1 MHDKELEEKILSL
14 FNNEKTKKEGFT
26 LLVNHFKK
34 SIYFQIRR
42 IVFTH
47 ENTDD
52 VVQEVFIKCWN
63 KLNTFNGKS
72 KLSTWIYRVTY
83 NEAIQWIRKNRKEYH
98 LNISEIQ
105 TDNQPTTNIFHKD
118 ADEISILLEKAILQL
133 PEKQKM
139 VFQLKYFEDL
149 SYKEIQIIIGGSIG
163 GLKANYHHAVTKI
176 EKLLS
181 SD

>member
-14 FNNEKTKKEGFT
+14 FNDEKTKKEGFT

-42 IVFTH
+42 IVITH
-47 ENTDD
+47 ENTND
-52 VVQEVFIKCWN
+52 VIQEVFIKCWN

-83 NEAIQWIRKNRKEYH
+83 NEAIQWIRKNKKEYH
-98 LNISEIQ
+98 LNISDIQ
-105 TDNQPTTNIFHKD
+105 ADNQPTTNIFHKD
-118 ADEISILLEKAILQL
+118 ADAISILLEKAILQL

>member
-14 FNNEKTKKEGFT
+14 FNDEKTKREGFT

-149 SYKEIQIIIGGSIG
+149 SYKEIQIITGGSIG

>member
-14 FNNEKTKKEGFT
+14 FNDEKTKKEGFT

-42 IVFTH
+42 IVLTH

-83 NEAIQWIRKNRKEYH
+83 NEAIQWIRKSRKEYH

-105 TDNQPTTNIFHKD
+105 TDNQPTTNIFHKN

-149 SYKEIQIIIGGSIG
+149 SYKKIQIIIGGSIG

>member
-14 FNNEKTKKEGFT
+14 FNDEKTKREGFT

-42 IVFTH
+42 IVISH

-52 VVQEVFIKCWN
+52 VLQEVFIKCWN

-83 NEAIQWIRKNRKEYH
+83 NEAIQWIRKNKKEHH
-98 LNISEIQ
+98 LSITEIQ
-105 TDNQPTTNIFHKD
+105 TNNLPTSNIFHKD
-118 ADEISILLEKAILQL
+118 ANEISILLEKAILQL
-133 PEKQKM
+133 PEKQKI

-149 SYKEIQIIIGGSIG
+149 SYKEVQTITGGSIG
-163 GLKANYHHAVTKI
+163 GLKANYHHAVNKI

-181 SD
+181 ID

>member
-1 MHDKELEEKILSL
+1 MHDKEIEEEILSL
-14 FNNEKTKKEGFT
+14 FNDEKTKKKGFT

-42 IVFTH
+42 IVISH

-52 VVQEVFIKCWN
+52 LVQEVFIKCWN

-72 KLSTWIYRVTY
+72 KLSTWIYKVAY
-83 NEAIQWIRKNRKEYH
+83 NEAIQWIRKNRKEYQ

-105 TDNQPTTNIFHKD
+105 TNNLPTTNIFHKD
-118 ADEISILLEKAILQL
+118 ADEINILLEKAILQL

-149 SYKEIQIIIGGSIG
+149 TYKEIQLITGGSIG

-181 SD
+181 RD

>member
-14 FNNEKTKKEGFT
+14 FNDEKTKREGFT

-42 IVFTH
+42 IVITH

-149 SYKEIQIIIGGSIG
+149 SYKEIQKITGGSIG

>member
-1 MHDKELEEKILSL
+1 MHDKEIEEEILSL
-14 FNNEKTKKEGFT
+14 FNDEKTKKKGFT

-42 IVFTH
+42 IVISH

-181 SD
+181 RD

>member
-14 FNNEKTKKEGFT
+14 FNDEKTKREGFT

-42 IVFTH
+42 IVITH

-133 PEKQKM
+133 PEKQKI

-149 SYKEIQIIIGGSIG
+149 SYKEVQTITGGSIG
-163 GLKANYHHAVTKI
+163 GLKANYHHAVNKI

-181 SD
+181 ID

>member
-1 MHDKELEEKILSL
+1 MHDKEIEEEILSL
-14 FNNEKTKKEGFT
+14 FNDEKTKKKGFT

-42 IVFTH
+42 IVISH

-72 KLSTWIYRVTY
+72 KLSTWIYKVAY
-83 NEAIQWIRKNRKEYH
+83 NEAIQWIRKNRKEYQ

-105 TDNQPTTNIFHKD
+105 TNNLPTTNIFHKD
-118 ADEISILLEKAILQL
+118 ADEINILLEKAILQL

-149 SYKEIQIIIGGSIG
+149 TYKEIQLITGGSIG

-181 SD
+181 RD

>member
-14 FNNEKTKKEGFT
+14 FNDEKTKREGFT

-42 IVFTH
+42 IVITH

-105 TDNQPTTNIFHKD
+105 TDNQPTTNIFYKD

-149 SYKEIQIIIGGSIG
+149 SYKEIQIITGGSIG

>member
-14 FNNEKTKKEGFT
+14 FNDEKTKREGFT

-42 IVFTH
+42 IVITH

-83 NEAIQWIRKNRKEYH
+83 NEAIQWIRKNRKEYY

-149 SYKEIQIIIGGSIG
+149 SYKEIQIITGGSIG

>member
-14 FNNEKTKKEGFT
+14 FNDEKTKREGFT

-42 IVFTH
+42 IVITH

-63 KLNTFNGKS
+63 KLYTFNGKS

>member
-14 FNNEKTKKEGFT
+14 FNDEKTKREGFT

-42 IVFTH
+42 IVITH

-133 PEKQKM
+133 PEKQNM

-149 SYKEIQIIIGGSIG
+149 SYKEIQIITGGSIG

>member
-1 MHDKELEEKILSL
+1 MHDKEIEEKILSL
-14 FNNEKTKKEGFT
+14 FNDEKTKKEGFT

-83 NEAIQWIRKNRKEYH
+83 NEAIQWIRKSRKEYH

-105 TDNQPTTNIFHKD
+105 TDNQPTTNIFHKN

>member
-14 FNNEKTKKEGFT
+14 FNDEKTKKEGFT

-42 IVFTH
+42 VVFTH

-83 NEAIQWIRKNRKEYH
+83 NEAIQWIRKNKKEYH

-149 SYKEIQIIIGGSIG
+149 SYKDIQIITGGSIG

>member
-1 MHDKELEEKILSL
+1 MHDKEVEKEILSL
-14 FNNEKTKKEGFT
+14 FNNKKTKKEGFT

-34 SIYFQIRR
+34 SFYFQIRR
-42 IVFTH
+42 IIISH
-47 ENTDD
+47 DNTDD

-72 KLSTWIYRVTY
+72 KLSTWIYRVAC
-83 NEAIQWIRKNRKEYH
+83 NEAIQWIRKNKKEHH
-98 LNISEIQ
+98 LNIYEIG
-105 TDNQPTTNIFHKD
+105 TINHPSNNIFHKD
-118 ADEISILLEKAILQL
+118 ADEISLLLEKAILQL

-149 SYKEIQIIIGGSIG
+149 SYKEILIIVGGSIG

-176 EKLLS
+176 KAFLALH
-181 SD
+181 

>member
-1 MHDKELEEKILSL
+1 MMRKP
-14 FNNEKTKKEGFT
+14 KKEGFT

-34 SIYFQIRR
+34 SIYFHIRR
-42 IVFTH
+42 IVITH
-47 ENTDD
+47 EENTDD

-105 TDNQPTTNIFHKD
+105 TDNQPTINIFHKD
-118 ADEISILLEKAILQL
+118 ADEISILLEEAILQL

-139 VFQLKYFEDL
+139 VFQLNTLKIFPI
-149 SYKEIQIIIGGSIG
+149 KIQIIIGEVVV
-163 GLKANYHHAVTKI
+163 A
-176 EKLLS
+176 
-181 SD
+181 

>member
-83 NEAIQWIRKNRKEYH
+83 NEAIQWIRKKRKEYH

>member
-1 MHDKELEEKILSL
+1 MHDKELEEEILSL

-42 IVFTH
+42 IVITH

-83 NEAIQWIRKNRKEYH
+83 NEAIQWIRKNRKEYQ
-98 LNISEIQ
+98 LNFTEIQ

>member
-14 FNNEKTKKEGFT
+14 FNDEKTKKEGFT

-181 SD
+181 SY

>member
-14 FNNEKTKKEGFT
+14 FNDEKTKREGFT

-42 IVFTH
+42 IVITH

-105 TDNQPTTNIFHKD
+105 TDNQLTTNIFHKD

-133 PEKQKM
+133 PEKQKI

-149 SYKEIQIIIGGSIG
+149 SYKEIQTITGGSIG

>member
-1 MHDKELEEKILSL
+1 MHDKEVEEEILSL
-14 FNNEKTKKEGFT
+14 FNDEKTKKEGFT

-42 IVFTH
+42 IVITH

-52 VVQEVFIKCWN
+52 VLQEVFIKCWN

-83 NEAIQWIRKNRKEYH
+83 NEAIQWIRKNKKEHH
-98 LNISEIQ
+98 LSITEIQ
-105 TDNQPTTNIFHKD
+105 TNNLPTSNIFHKD
-118 ADEISILLEKAILQL
+118 ANEISILLEKAILQL
-133 PEKQKM
+133 PEKQKI

-149 SYKEIQIIIGGSIG
+149 SYKEVQTITGGSIG
-163 GLKANYHHAVTKI
+163 GLKANYHHAVNKI

-181 SD
+181 ID

>member
-42 IVFTH
+42 IVITH

-72 KLSTWIYRVTY
+72 KLSTWIYRVIY
-83 NEAIQWIRKNRKEYH
+83 NEAIQWIRKNRKEYQ
-98 LNISEIQ
+98 LNFTEIQ

-139 VFQLKYFEDL
+139 VFQLKYLEDL

>member
-14 FNNEKTKKEGFT
+14 FNDEKTKKEGFT

>member
-1 MHDKELEEKILSL
+1 MHDKEVEEEILSL

-42 IVFTH
+42 IVISH

-72 KLSTWIYRVTY
+72 KLSTWIYRVAY
-83 NEAIQWIRKNRKEYH
+83 NEAIQWIRKNKKEHH
-98 LNISEIQ
+98 LNIYEIG
-105 TDNQPTTNIFHKD
+105 TIKHPSNNIFHKD
-118 ADEISILLEKAILQL
+118 ADEISLLLEKAILQL

-149 SYKEIQIIIGGSIG
+149 SYKEIQIITGGSIG

-176 EKLLS
+176 KAFLALH
-181 SD
+181 

>member
-14 FNNEKTKKEGFT
+14 FNDEKTKKEGFT

-42 IVFTH
+42 IVLTH

-83 NEAIQWIRKNRKEYH
+83 NEAIQWIRKSRKEYH

-105 TDNQPTTNIFHKD
+105 TDNQPTTNIFHKN

-149 SYKEIQIIIGGSIG
+149 SYKKIQIITIVF
-163 GLKANYHHAVTKI
+163 LFN
-176 EKLLS
+176 
-181 SD
+181 

>member
-14 FNNEKTKKEGFT
+14 FNDEKTKREGFT

-42 IVFTH
+42 IVITH

-139 VFQLKYFEDL
+139 VFQFKYFEDL
-149 SYKEIQIIIGGSIG
+149 SYKEIQIITGGSIG